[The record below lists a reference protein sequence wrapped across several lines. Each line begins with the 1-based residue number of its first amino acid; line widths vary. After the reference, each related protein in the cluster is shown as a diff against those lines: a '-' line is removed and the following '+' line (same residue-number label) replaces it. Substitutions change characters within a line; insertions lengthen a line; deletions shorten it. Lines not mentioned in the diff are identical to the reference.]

1 MVQCYEKS
9 KTPVNL
15 ENVSCKVMCYEILS
29 KMSKERDVKIE
40 GLVLLNVKNKTV
52 NILIRPLKS
61 EPMPLLF
68 NVLLYIANTK

>member
-1 MVQCYEKS
+1 MVQCREKAE
-9 KTPVNL
+9 TLVNL
-15 ENVSCKVMCYEILS
+15 ENVYCRVMCYEILS
-29 KMSKERDVKIE
+29 KMSKERNVKIE

-52 NILIRPLKS
+52 NILFRPLKS

>member
-1 MVQCYEKS
+1 MVQCHEKS

-15 ENVSCKVMCYEILS
+15 ENVCCKVMCYEILS
-29 KMSKERDVKIE
+29 KMSKKRNVKIE
-40 GLVLLNVKNKTV
+40 GLVFLNVKNKTV

-61 EPMPLLF
+61 KPMPLLF